1 MGYTLKAYIGK
12 EENLNPILEKYSESK
27 KVNLNQGISM
37 IPMTDKLFEEINEMK
52 SSSGISTFEFLTK
65 DIENKTIQI
74 IENLEVAYVESDF
87 FGGQGGHIGVIWK
100 NGKRD
105 FLVES
110 NKNSMNK
117 ILKRLGVN
125 RSLLKDEFEKVGL
138 AKNRHTDD
146 WIQ

>member
-74 IENLEVAYVESDF
+74 IENREVAYVESDF

-117 ILKRLGVN
+117 ILKRLSVN